1 MKLTHPTNLANFSC
15 LDTSKEET
23 VYFSY
28 ETPIAFFQANETPL
42 IVKNQWGPTTG
53 RHINKVKREV
63 IGDFHEVSHEF
74 LMSCLNQI

>member
-15 LDTSKEET
+15 LITPKEEV

-28 ETPIAFFQANETPL
+28 ETPIAFFQRDEMPL
-42 IVKNQWGPTTG
+42 IVKNEWGPTTG
-53 RHINKVKREV
+53 KHINYVKREV

-74 LMSCLNQI
+74 LMSCLNHI